1 VGPFSEALALIV
13 RTLFGLAAGIFLIRL
28 LMQGFRMDF
37 RNPICQATYRFT
49 NPVLQ
54 PLRKLL
60 PTLRSWNTA
69 ALVVTFIILLTGEW
83 LAWLILGLWFGP
95 LSIVLWTTGRFI
107 EMLCWSFGG
116 MILVRVIA
124 SYLSADPSN
133 PVMGLLKAL
142 TQPLLRPFQRLIPP
156 IAGFDL
162 SPAFAVLALQVTW
175 VLTAKPLMGYALAM
189 YSSQAVSG

>member
-1 VGPFSEALALIV
+1 VGPFTEALALIV

-54 PLRKLL
+54 PLRIVL

-69 ALVVTFIILLTGEW
+69 ALVVTLVILLIGEW
-83 LAWLILGLWFGP
+83 LAWLILGHWFGP
-95 LSIVLWTTGRFI
+95 LPIVLWTTGHFI
-107 EMLCWSFGG
+107 EVLCWSFGG

-133 PVMGLLKAL
+133 PVMGMLKAL

-162 SPAFAVLALQVTW
+162 SPVFAGLSLQVIW
-175 VLTAKPLMGYALAM
+175 VLTAKPLMLYALSL
-189 YSSQAVSG
+189 YSSQSGGG

>member
-1 VGPFSEALALIV
+1 MGPFSEALALIV

-54 PLRKLL
+54 PLRIVL

-83 LAWLILGLWFGP
+83 LAWLILGLWFGS
-95 LSIVLWTTGRFI
+95 LSIVLWTTGHFI
-107 EMLCWSFGG
+107 EVLCWSFGG

-162 SPAFAVLALQVTW
+162 SPAFAGLALQVIW
-175 VLTAKPLMGYALAM
+175 VLTAKPLMGYALAL